1 VVIGY
6 PLPPSAHPHY
16 GPGWHAPRVGKPL
29 PYQSVRGIGKNGQLL
44 RAHDGIDIQVK
55 IETPVLAAF
64 SGVVVDPAKI
74 WRPWAPSLY
83 GYTVVI
89 RSTEPTSP
97 GYYAINAHLSRVGVA
112 IGQAVTRGQIV
123 GLTGITGD
131 AAGTIPHLHFELRAP
146 FLIEQSSSGILRR
159 LDVFDPLPSL
169 RTADPHVR

>member
-1 VVIGY
+1 MARAG
-6 PLPPSAHPHY
+6 
-16 GPGWHAPRVGKPL
+16 APRVGKPL

-55 IETPVLAAF
+55 IRTPVLAAF

-97 GYYAINAHLSRVGVA
+97 GCYAINAHLSRVGVA
-112 IGQAVTRGQIV
+112 IGQAVARGQIV

-131 AAGTIPHLHFELRAP
+131 AAGTIPTSTSSCGLR
-146 FLIEQSSSGILRR
+146 SSSTRARAVFRR

-169 RTADPHVR
+169 QDRDPHTCAEGPRDRAPVRQSHD